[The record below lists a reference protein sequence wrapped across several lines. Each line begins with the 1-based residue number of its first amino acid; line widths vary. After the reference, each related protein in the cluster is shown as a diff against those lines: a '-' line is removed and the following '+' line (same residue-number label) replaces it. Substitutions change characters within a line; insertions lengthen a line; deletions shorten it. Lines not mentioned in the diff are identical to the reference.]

1 MEFGVT
7 VKRYYYGVWREQMEN
22 GEWSHGEIGP
32 WTIHRN
38 LHSISKMAEIFVWNA
53 GYPTIVTDFWSKCRQ
68 SYTILLI
75 DYESVA
81 RLVE

>member
-7 VKRYYYGVWREQMEN
+7 VKRCYYGVWREQMEN

-38 LHSISKMAEIFVWNA
+38 LHSISKMAEIFV
-53 GYPTIVTDFWSKCRQ
+53 
-68 SYTILLI
+68 
-75 DYESVA
+75 
-81 RLVE
+81 